1 MSECEP
7 ITYKGITPTVF
18 NNLKAMLGKVGL
30 NVPSGNEGEIEG
42 YGVKGHYLWDGAT
55 TLTLVVT
62 DKPFVLPCAIIVGKL
77 NDAIRDCGGSV

>member
-1 MSECEP
+1 MGECEP

-18 NNLKAMLGKVGL
+18 NNLKAMLGKVGI

-42 YGVKGHYLWDGAT
+42 YGVKGHFLWDGTT
-55 TLTLVVT
+55 TLTLAVT